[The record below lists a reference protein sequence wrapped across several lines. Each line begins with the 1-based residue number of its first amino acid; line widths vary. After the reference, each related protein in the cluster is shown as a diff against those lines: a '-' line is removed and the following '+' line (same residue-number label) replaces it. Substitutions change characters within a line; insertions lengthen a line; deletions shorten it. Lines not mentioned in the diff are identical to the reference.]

1 MGFPLRRRD
10 PRVPFRGR
18 KESFTLNGASSN
30 PRAHSNQPF
39 SHFFSRFR
47 LFVFFFLSTASGRS
61 KRYAKRSS
69 TLFSPSINFFSFFFV
84 FFFFFFFV
92 LPRAVSTDLFVFPPN
107 SFLSLP
113 RPNYAGFS
121 YGNTG
126 RKGRGR
132 LK

>member
-47 LFVFFFLSTASGRS
+47 LFVFFFLPPPQGGARGMQSD
-61 KRYAKRSS
+61 
-69 TLFSPSINFFSFFFV
+69 LQPFFHHPSISSSFSFSFFL
-84 FFFFFFFV
+84 FFLTQHPQTSLSSLQILFF
-92 LPRAVSTDLFVFPPN
+92 LFVVQIMQD
-107 SFLSLP
+107 S
-113 RPNYAGFS
+113 RTETRG
-121 YGNTG
+121 
-126 RKGRGR
+126 GRGEGD
-132 LK
+132 

>member
-47 LFVFFFLSTASGRS
+47 LFVFFFLPPPQGGARGMQSD
-61 KRYAKRSS
+61 
-69 TLFSPSINFFSFFFV
+69 LQPFFHHPSISSSFSFSFFFV
-84 FFFFFFFV
+84 
-92 LPRAVSTDLFVFPPN
+92 LPHAASTDFFVFPPN
-107 SFLSLP
+107 SFLPLP

>member
-47 LFVFFFLSTASGRS
+47 LFVFFFFHRLRAGQEVCKAIFNPFFTIHQFLL
-61 KRYAKRSS
+61 
-69 TLFSPSINFFSFFFV
+69 LFLFL
-84 FFFFFFFV
+84 FFFV
-92 LPRAVSTDLFVFPPN
+92 LPHAASTDFFVFPPN
-107 SFLSLP
+107 SFLPLP
-113 RPNYAGFS
+113 SPNYAGFS

>member
-1 MGFPLRRRD
+1 MGLPLRRGD

-39 SHFFSRFR
+39 SHFFFALPS
-47 LFVFFFLSTASGRS
+47 VCFFF
-61 KRYAKRSS
+61 SS
-69 TLFSPSINFFSFFFV
+69 YRLRAEQEVCKAIFNPFFTIHQFLLLL
-84 FFFFFFFV
+84 FFFFCSSSRSIHADF
-92 LPRAVSTDLFVFPPN
+92 FVFPPN
-107 SFLSLP
+107 SFLPLP